1 MCGTRCAMPPMA
13 PARPSALHPRECGR
27 TGWTAPAS
35 DGGTRLGALTGR
47 ALTSAHAM
55 LVQSPLESQRRA
67 TQMQTLSMNLTVLQ
81 RMDPSVV
88 SLAQPALCAASCF
101 SASAS
106 KSVRLASA
114 APHACKHSLATHRW
128 CGVRRALPK
137 P

>member
-13 PARPSALHPRECGR
+13 PARPSALHPRECGCA
-27 TGWTAPAS
+27 GWTAPAS
-35 DGGTRLGALTGR
+35 DGGTRRAGPPGR
-47 ALTSAHAM
+47 ALTSAHAL

-88 SLAQPALCAASCF
+88 SLAQPASCF

-106 KSVRLASA
+106 KSVRLACA
-114 APHACKHSLATHRW
+114 APHA
-128 CGVRRALPK
+128 
-137 P
+137 